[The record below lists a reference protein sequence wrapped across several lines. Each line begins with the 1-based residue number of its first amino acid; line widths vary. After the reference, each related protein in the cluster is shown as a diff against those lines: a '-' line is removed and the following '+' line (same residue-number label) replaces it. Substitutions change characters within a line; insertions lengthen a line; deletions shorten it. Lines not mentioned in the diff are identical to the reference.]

1 MLGQKQSQ
9 QQRRPQQYGD
19 SSPNKKKFVIVGDGA
34 CGKTCLLTVY
44 CTRVFPE
51 TYVPTVFENR
61 AIDISLDGRPLS
73 LSLWDTAGQEEYA
86 RLRPLSYPDSHAIL
100 IAFSIDSPDSL
111 ENVVENWIAEV
122 AHYCPKVPIILVGC
136 KKDVRHDPRV
146 IEELRRLGQSP
157 VTEQQGAEVARKI
170 GAFRYVE
177 CSARTF
183 EGVDM
188 VFDQAAR
195 AAIAY
200 SSGGLRRVGS
210 SATMGE
216 KKCSLF

>member
-19 SSPNKKKFVIVGDGA
+19 SSPNKKK
-34 CGKTCLLTVY
+34 
-44 CTRVFPE
+44 VFPE
-51 TYVPTVFENR
+51 VSAGSNSPDNNDLLFLENDQTYVPTVFENR

-122 AHYCPKVPIILVGC
+122 AHYCPKVPLSLLDAKKMLDMILV
-136 KKDVRHDPRV
+136 
-146 IEELRRLGQSP
+146 
-157 VTEQQGAEVARKI
+157 
-170 GAFRYVE
+170 
-177 CSARTF
+177 
-183 EGVDM
+183 
-188 VFDQAAR
+188 
-195 AAIAY
+195 
-200 SSGGLRRVGS
+200 
-210 SATMGE
+210 
-216 KKCSLF
+216 